1 MKKEILLIGNPGNKA
16 YGNLCEG
23 VYLDLQNYKNFFMSK
38 AGGEWN
44 NDEIVTMISPD
55 TNQVGKE
62 LIKMNRLMDYSIV
75 VFSGHGYYLNGQTFI
90 ELRTTEDNA
99 YDIPESKLR
108 NSGRRCQTANY

>member
-1 MKKEILLIGNPGNKA
+1 MKKEILLIDNPGNKA

-23 VYLDLQNYKNFFMSK
+23 VYLNLQNYKNFFMSK

-62 LIKMNRLMDYSIV
+62 LIKMNRLMNILSCWPSSYAYHIQRLYSTQQIFLV
-75 VFSGHGYYLNGQTFI
+75 NI
-90 ELRTTEDNA
+90 
-99 YDIPESKLR
+99 
-108 NSGRRCQTANY
+108 